1 MQKEGRTKYKT
12 GGQQTFLVRDTEVT
26 ILGFLWAIRSLVA
39 TTQHCGCNR
48 KAAILN
54 YVNECLNLCFNK
66 TLRALT
72 FKLHTMFT
80 YHKLLFVFFPTI

>member
-1 MQKEGRTKYKT
+1 MQKEGRTKYKIRD
-12 GGQQTFLVRDTEVT
+12 QQTFLVRDTEVT

-54 YVNECLNLCFNK
+54 
-66 TLRALT
+66 
-72 FKLHTMFT
+72 M
-80 YHKLLFVFFPTI
+80 